1 MASVKFVGVS
11 CSLSGI
17 IDYITNREKTT
28 DRLITGVNCVAQSA
42 LHEFETVNRLKG
54 VTRSKIVL
62 PDVKAQF

>member
-42 LHEFETVNRLKG
+42 LHEFETVK
-54 VTRSKIVL
+54 KQFL
-62 PDVKAQF
+62 PSA